1 METNMFVMGLSNDV
15 TDSTQAT
22 IQKGAFRAE
31 GTLWIEDEQLHFE
44 SFDPDLK
51 YGPYAIDLDNIKS
64 VAMCWSRG
72 TGLIP
77 IEADSIQVITFDSQ
91 KFRFILAS
99 PQVWHEIISSTIAPT
114 VSLKSAP
121 EPFSK
126 RPANDS

>member
-1 METNMFVMGLSNDV
+1 MFVMGLSNDV

-31 GTLWIEDEQLHFE
+31 GTLWIEEEQLHFE
-44 SFDPDLK
+44 PFNPDLN
-51 YGPYAIDLDNIKS
+51 YGPYIVELNNIKS

-91 KFRFILAS
+91 KFRFILAK
-99 PQVWHEIISSTIAPT
+99 PKEWCDIISSTITPT
-114 VSLKSAP
+114 VSLKSSP

-126 RPANDS
+126 RPLNDNT

>member
-1 METNMFVMGLSNDV
+1 MFVMGLSNDV
-15 TDSTQAT
+15 TESTQAT

-44 SFDPDLK
+44 PFNPDLN
-51 YGPYAIDLDNIKS
+51 YGPYAIELDNIKS

-99 PQVWHEIISSTIAPT
+99 PQVWHEIISSTLAPT
-114 VSLKSAP
+114 TSLKSSP
-121 EPFSK
+121 KPPSK
-126 RPANDS
+126 RVEK